1 MIRLMSLTARR
12 ELLDSVRQSYRDATR
27 AEKGKIL
34 DGFVSATDYERKYA
48 IRLLST
54 DEVSIPL
61 KKRPSIQQYDEQV
74 RQALMAIWYAAN
86 KICSKRLVPF
96 LPQLISAM
104 EKHGHLRLPVDV
116 RARLLRISP
125 ATVDRILNPERERIR
140 QGVST
145 TRPGNLLKH
154 QVQIRTFAD
163 WDDVTPGFVEAD
175 LVAHCGGNTN
185 GPFLNTLTLVDICT
199 GWLECMPL
207 LRKSAQDVIDGLRVA
222 DELMP
227 FRLQGLDTDC
237 GSEFINYDLLDYCED
252 NRITFTRARTHRKN
266 DQAHVEEK
274 NGSVVRRL
282 VGYDRFEGLKAWEA
296 LAQLYCV
303 VRQYVNF
310 FQPSLKLLEKER
322 RGGRVSKKYDSAKT
336 PFQRILLSDQICQAK
351 KDTLTL
357 EYETLDPVSLLAQL
371 ELLQDE
377 LWLYSW
383 KKEGRSGAELIVTKE
398 DVIDHSVARDEESS
412 IQSRYYRSSK
422 KIDLRSAPRTWRT
435 RKDPFEKTWDEI
447 RLRLELM
454 PETGGKELIQW
465 LMSKYPGEYSVGQTR
480 TLQRRIA
487 YWRQE
492 QGSQEEKMRALLTST
507 TQSPLPYSI
516 TPAGVQPRL
525 GAYSGECEHLFRTN
539 VNT

>member
-516 TPAGVQPRL
+516 TPAGVQPSL
-525 GAYSGECEHLFRTN
+525 GRGNEDEDEEIAQPTA
-539 VNT
+539 

>member
-1 MIRLMSLTARR
+1 MTKLMSLTARR
-12 ELLDSVRQSYRDATR
+12 ELLASVRQSYRDATW

-34 DGFVSATDYERKYA
+34 DGFVAATDYERKYA

-54 DEVSIPL
+54 DAVSTPL

-74 RQALMAIWYAAN
+74 RQALLAIWYAAN
-86 KICSKRLVPF
+86 KICAKRLVPF

-104 EKHGHLRLPVDV
+104 EKHGHLRLSVDV

-125 ATVDRILNPERERIR
+125 ATVDRILSPERERVR

-154 QVQIRTFAD
+154 QIQVRTFAD
-163 WDDVTPGFVEAD
+163 WDDVTPGFIEAD

-185 GPFLNTLTLVDICT
+185 GSFLNTLTLVDICT

-222 DELMP
+222 DDLMP

-237 GSEFINYDLLDYCED
+237 GSEFINYDVLDYCED
-252 NRITFTRARTHRKN
+252 NQITFTRARTHRKN

-296 LAQLYCV
+296 LAQLYSV
-303 VRQYVNF
+303 LRQYVNF

-322 RGGRVSKKYDSAKT
+322 RGAKVSKKYDSAKT

-351 KDTLTL
+351 KDSLTL
-357 EYETLDPVSLLAQL
+357 EYETLDPVSLLAQM

-377 LWLYSW
+377 LWKYSW
-383 KKEGRSGAELIVTKE
+383 NKKGQSETELIVTKE
-398 DVIDHSVARDEESS
+398 DVIDHSVTRDEEPS

-454 PETGGKELIQW
+454 PEAGGKELIQW
-465 LMSKYPGEYSVGQTR
+465 LMRKYPGEYSVGQTR

-487 YWRQE
+487 RWRQE
-492 QGSQEEKMRALLTST
+492 QSSQEEDMRALLTPT
-507 TQSPLPYSI
+507 TQSPLTYSV
-516 TPAGVQPRL
+516 TTTGVQPRL
-525 GAYSGECEHLFRTN
+525 GRGTEYDEIAQPTA
-539 VNT
+539 